1 MNTLTK
7 GMIFDAIIIGGSY
20 AGLSA
25 AMQLARARRQVL
37 VIDGGQRRNRFVE
50 YSHGFLGQ
58 DGKNASAIASEG
70 KTQLMAYKTVS
81 WVEGQATSVTRQDDG
96 FAVAVEGQQTYQAR
110 RLILATGVTDDLPTI
125 EGLAERWG
133 RSIFH
138 CPYCH
143 GYEIDNGRIGVLA
156 SGPLSQHHAMML
168 PDWGKVTLF
177 TNNCYEPDAEQLAAL
192 HKRGVTIET
201 AAVRRI
207 SGVATVELQDGR
219 QLTMDGLFTMSTI
232 RINSPFAEQLAC
244 EMTEGPMGAVIR
256 TNEIKATSVAGVFA
270 CGDAARMAGNV
281 ATAVADGAMAGVA
294 AHQSMIFEM
303 KAA

>member
-1 MNTLTK
+1 MSTITR
-7 GMIFDAIIIGGSY
+7 GMMFDAIIIGGSY

-37 VIDGGQRRNRFVE
+37 VIDGGQRRNRFVD

-58 DGKNASAIASEG
+58 DGKKASAIASEG
-70 KTQLMAYKTVS
+70 KAQLMAYNTVS
-81 WVEGQATSVTRQDDG
+81 WVEGQAISALPQGDG
-96 FAVAVEGQQTYQAR
+96 FAVDVEGQASYHAR
-110 RLILATGVTDDLPTI
+110 RLILATGVSDQLPAI

-156 SGPLSQHHAMML
+156 SGPLSHHHAMML
-168 PDWGKVTLF
+168 PDWGQVTLF

-192 HKRGVTIET
+192 YQRGVSIE
-201 AAVRRI
+201 AASVRRI
-207 SGVATVELQDGR
+207 SGDATVELQDGR
-219 QLTMDGLFTMSTI
+219 QLEMDGLFTLSTV
-232 RINSPFAEQLAC
+232 RINSPFAEQLGC
-244 EMTEGPMGAVIR
+244 EMTEGPMGTVIR
-256 TNEIKATSVAGVFA
+256 TNEIKATSVPGVFA

-281 ATAVADGAMAGVA
+281 AMAVADGAMAGVA
-294 AHQSMIFEM
+294 AHQSMIFEA

>member
-1 MNTLTK
+1 MTIITK
-7 GMIFDAIIIGGSY
+7 GMMFDTIIIGGSY

-58 DGKNASAIASEG
+58 DGKKASAIASEG

-81 WVEGQATSVTRQDDG
+81 WVEGQATLVTRKDDG
-96 FAVAVEGQQTYQAR
+96 FAVTVKGLGTYQAR
-110 RLILATGVTDDLPTI
+110 RLILATGVTDDLPAI
-125 EGLAERWG
+125 EGLTERWG

-156 SGPLSQHHAMML
+156 TGPLSYHHAMML
-168 PDWGKVTLF
+168 PDWGQVTLF
-177 TNNCYEPDAEQLAAL
+177 TNQCYAPDAEQLAAL
-192 HKRGVTIET
+192 HQRGVTIET
-201 AAVRRI
+201 APVRRI
-207 SGVATVELQDGR
+207 SSIATVELQDGK
-219 QLTMDGLFTMSTI
+219 QVEMDGLFTMSTI
-232 RINSPFAEQLAC
+232 RINSPFAAQLAC
-244 EMTEGPMGAVIR
+244 EMTEGPMGTVIR
-256 TNEIKATSVAGVFA
+256 TNEMKATSVPGVFA

-281 ATAVADGAMAGVA
+281 AMAVADGAMAGVA
-294 AHQSMIFEM
+294 AHQSMIFEA

>member
-1 MNTLTK
+1 MTTITK
-7 GMIFDAIIIGGSY
+7 GMMFDAIIIGGSY

-58 DGKNASAIASEG
+58 DGKKASAIASEA
-70 KTQLMAYKTVS
+70 KAQLMAYKTVS
-81 WVEGQATSVTRQDDG
+81 WVEGQATSVVREGDG
-96 FAVAVEGQQTYQAR
+96 FAVAVEGQQTNYAR
-110 RLILATGVTDDLPTI
+110 RLILATGVTDDLPAI

-156 SGPLSQHHAMML
+156 TGPLSHHHAMML
-168 PDWGKVTLF
+168 PDWGQVTLF

-192 HKRGVTIET
+192 HKRGVTMET
-201 AAVRRI
+201 APVRRI
-207 SGVATVELQDGR
+207 GGVAIVELQDGR
-219 QLTMDGLFTMSTI
+219 QYEMDGLFTMSTI
-232 RINSPFAEQLAC
+232 RINSPFAAQLAC
-244 EMTEGPMGAVIR
+244 EMTEGPMGTVIR
-256 TNEIKATSVAGVFA
+256 TNEIKATSVPGVFA
-270 CGDAARMAGNV
+270 CGDVARMAGNV
-281 ATAVADGAMAGVA
+281 AMAVADGTMAGVA
-294 AHQSMIFEM
+294 AHQSMIFEA